1 MVAFIAEY
9 QTAMLVSA
17 STVSM
22 QIQMIELQSRRILGI
37 VSQMLSLSYP
47 AGYIYIAPP
56 PSSQRAPGQTGGDGG
71 GEGGREGVPRP
82 YGGTE
87 L

>member
-37 VSQMLSLSYP
+37 VSQMLSLSFP
-47 AGYIYIAPP
+47 AGYIYIAPLRGHQARP
-56 PSSQRAPGQTGGDGG
+56 G

-82 YGGTE
+82 YGGTQ